1 MAYITPNSRIV
12 LCSGVPFDKDYS
24 ITSYFATASDQST
37 AILAKA
43 KYTYTPVTYQ
53 RAGLGAVR
61 VNHKADDLYDVD
73 YMAFQNTS
81 YGSKWFY
88 AFVDSVDYI
97 NDSVSQVNYTI
108 DEVQTWYFD
117 AQIPPCFVERCHS
130 ATDDIGQNILPEPVE
145 LGEHVSQ
152 GVTKDTHYSSLAVVV
167 LYVDV
172 EQGAA
177 NGSVLDGVY
186 TGCTAKAFHLS
197 TAGSSGGLDD
207 FISDYIQSPDS
218 IVAMYMCPQNLIA
231 GGSFTDG
238 YVITSSSGSGGIG
251 TNFSLSAIAPTDQL
265 NGYTP
270 KNNKL
275 FTYPYNYLLVT
286 NANGESLSLRY
297 EFFSNLTPK
306 LQING
311 NISPPVALKLMPCGY
326 KGTVYQSLDPG
337 AYINESI
344 EINNYPYCSWNSDYF
359 KAWLSQ
365 NAVPSALNL
374 ASGVAVSAMKGDVT
388 KAFGVSQAVNAL
400 NNLYSASIH
409 SDIVK
414 GNVSSGNINVSA
426 GLQAFW
432 YSRMSITA
440 DYART
445 IDDFFTRFGYAQN
458 KIMNPPT
465 HNRQK
470 FTYVKTNGC
479 KVNGNLPAESQR
491 IIENAYDNGMTFWN
505 GMSNVGDFSGTNNL
519 LS

>member
-1 MAYITPNSRIV
+1 MAYITPNSRVV

-24 ITSYFATASDQST
+24 ITAYFASASAQNS
-37 AILAKA
+37 AFLAKA
-43 KYTYTPVTYQ
+43 KYTYCPISYQ
-53 RAGLGAVR
+53 RAGMNAIR
-61 VNHKADDLYDVD
+61 VNHKADDLYDVN
-73 YMAFQNTS
+73 YIAFQNTS

-97 NDSVSQVNYTI
+97 NDSVSQVNYTL
-108 DEVQTWYFD
+108 DFLQTFYFD
-117 AQIPPCFVERCHS
+117 MNIPPCFVERCHS

-152 GVTKDTHYSSLAVVV
+152 GITRDTHYTSLAIVV

-172 EQGAA
+172 EQGAS

-197 TAGSSGGLDD
+197 SVGSTGGLDE
-207 FISDYIQSPDS
+207 FIESYISSPDS
-218 IVAMYMCPQNLIA
+218 IVAMYMCPANLIA
-231 GGSFTDG
+231 GGNFSDG
-238 YVITSSSGSGGIG
+238 YVITSSSGSGGMDSYF
-251 TNFSLSAIAPTDQL
+251 TLAAITPTDTL

-275 FTYPYNYLLVT
+275 YTYPYNYLLV
-286 NANGESLSLRY
+286 NNGNGGSLSLRY
-297 EFFSNLTPK
+297 EFFSGLTPK

-326 KGTVYQSLDPG
+326 KGTVAQSLDSG
-337 AYINESI
+337 RYVNESLDI
-344 EINNYPYCSWNSDYF
+344 TNYPYCSWNADFF

-365 NAVPSALNL
+365 NAVPSLLNL
-374 ASGVAVSAMKGDVT
+374 GSGIAVASMKGDVT
-388 KAFGVSQAVNAL
+388 KAFGIGQAVNAL
-400 NNLYSASIH
+400 SNAYSASIH
-409 SDIVK
+409 SDIIK
-414 GNVSSGNINVSA
+414 GNVSAGNINVAA
-426 GLQAFW
+426 GLQCYW
-432 YSRMSITA
+432 YSRMSVSA
-440 DYART
+440 DYARV

-479 KVNGNLPAESQR
+479 KINGSIPAEAER
-491 IIENAYDNGMTFWN
+491 AIEAAFDRGITFWN
-505 GMSNVGDFSGTNNL
+505 GLTNVGDFSGTNNIIT
-519 LS
+519 